1 MAFRFTPLA
10 ANHDDLATHSRKRP
24 GSPPLSPAN
33 KRHRSVEMS
42 SVSDGMSLS
51 TGMLRCTFGRFA
63 IYFIFAGT
71 PMSTSTTET
80 PMSISGLSATIAGLR
95 SLIDYP
101 TAASTA
107 PSPAAAVLANYG
119 DSALG
124 SPGPGASECSPL
136 SATSPPSFTSAP
148 VSSAASECSPL
159 SAASPPS
166 FTFPAP
172 VFPFVEQDIPIWRR
186 SRPVS
191 ELMER
196 AESPP
201 AMPSSPA
208 ILPGAAVPSQA
219 RAPGSRP
226 SSVPPKVESADNH
239 HTSLFSA
246 DGADDTSTVVPTGSP
261 SSDSSLYTDFNGTPP
276 PDEVAGLIQGLNRY
290 ELLEVVCPETLR
302 EWEAVSGPKVII
314 FIANDTVTNEIHHRV
329 TLIRKALMVIFP
341 DIDPVIGSA
350 AVSGIADVTQEPV
363 FPFLIHQIPQSY
375 AHRLILQHS
384 WTINGFSFFA
394 LRFALPVTRHAM
406 TLVGLHLPARL
417 ESNDIVATLVRRW
430 LRNSHSVN
438 SFIRDHH
445 DALPTFMAVDE
456 QIEFALS
463 TVEITHVKLGNED
476 DSAVAFNAYI
486 HPPTSDALLHRSW
499 LQAVQAITYYADCGT
514 GKAVSIF
521 RCNVCKG
528 RDHSSDSCPFPANQS
543 FKTSTGI
550 ETGTLPIADS
560 GCNKYEGGDR
570 GLSVNGINF
579 NYFMH

>member
-1 MAFRFTPLA
+1 MAFRFTPLT
-10 ANHDDLATHSRKRP
+10 ANHDDLAAHSRKRP

-33 KRHRSVEMS
+33 KRHRSVEMT

-51 TGMLRCTFGRFA
+51 AGMLRCTLGKCT
-63 IYFIFAGT
+63 IYLNFAGT

-80 PMSISGLSATIAGLR
+80 PMSISGLSAAIADLR
-95 SLIDYP
+95 SPINYP
-101 TAASTA
+101 TTASAA

-124 SPGPGASECSPL
+124 SPAASQCSPL
-136 SATSPPSFTSAP
+136 SAASPPSFTFSAP

-172 VFPFVEQDIPIWRR
+172 VFPFVEQGTPIWRP

-191 ELMER
+191 ELMQR

-208 ILPGAAVPSQA
+208 ILPGTAAPSQA
-219 RAPGSRP
+219 QAPGSCP
-226 SSVPPKVESADNH
+226 SSVLPKVESADNR

-246 DGADDTSTVVPTGSP
+246 DGADGTSTVIPTGSP

-276 PDEVAGLIQGLNRY
+276 LDEVAGLIQGLNRY

-302 EWEAVSGPKVII
+302 EWEAVSGPKFII

-341 DIDPVIGSA
+341 DIEPVIGSA
-350 AVSGIADVTQEPV
+350 SISGLADVTQEPV

-394 LRFALPVTRHAM
+394 LRFALPVTRYAM
-406 TLVGLHLPARL
+406 TLAGLHLPARL

-430 LRNSHSVN
+430 LRNSHLVN

-445 DALPTFMAVDE
+445 DTLPAFMAVDE

-476 DSAVAFNAYI
+476 DSAVAFNVYI
-486 HPPTSDALLHRSW
+486 HPPTSDTLLHQSW
-499 LQAVQAITYYADCGT
+499 LQAVQAIMYYADCGT

-528 RDHSSDSCPFPANQS
+528 RDHPSDSCPFPGNRS
-543 FKTSTGI
+543 FKTSTGT